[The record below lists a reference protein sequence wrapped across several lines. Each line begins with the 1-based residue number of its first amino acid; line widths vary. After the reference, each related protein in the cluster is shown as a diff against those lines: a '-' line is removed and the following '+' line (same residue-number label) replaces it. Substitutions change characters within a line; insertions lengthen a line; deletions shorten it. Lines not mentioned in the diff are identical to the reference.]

1 MWVMSRENCSHFLI
15 TAQASRSWQ
24 WQHSHGCCAGPS
36 LVGICVGKFLR
47 RHIMAL
53 LQASN
58 HGDLLATVVDGMEGG
73 AGASIWRVAAHPCA
87 HMVSPWDMSATSTS
101 NFTDLVL
108 QILIHPAM
116 VNVWWWC
123 QFMVWCCCSPATA
136 ALLPPW
142 QKASYGLLSSSA
154 GATHT
159 PSAEAPWLWSVP
171 VVQSRMILLFLR
183 WKDHKV

>member
-1 MWVMSRENCSHFLI
+1 MSRENCSHFLI

-47 RHIMAL
+47 RHIMTL

-73 AGASIWRVAAHPCA
+73 AGASIWRVAVHPCA
-87 HMVSPWDMSATSTS
+87 HM
-101 NFTDLVL
+101 
-108 QILIHPAM
+108 
-116 VNVWWWC
+116 
-123 QFMVWCCCSPATA
+123 FMVWRCCSPSTA

-142 QKASYGLLSSSA
+142 KKASYGLLSSSA
-154 GATHT
+154 GAKHAICGSTMAVIC
-159 PSAEAPWLWSVP
+159 SGG
-171 VVQSRMILLFLR
+171 RI
-183 WKDHKV
+183 